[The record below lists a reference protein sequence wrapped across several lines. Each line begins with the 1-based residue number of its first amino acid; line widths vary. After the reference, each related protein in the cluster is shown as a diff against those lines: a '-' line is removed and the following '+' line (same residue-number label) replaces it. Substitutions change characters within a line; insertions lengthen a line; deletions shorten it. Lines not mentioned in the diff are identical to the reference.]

1 MEAKQKKICMIFTT
15 KISNKSAQK
24 ISTWIHPVGKHVGLV
39 HLLEHTVEEAPAQ
52 QEYSIEA
59 LAHPQ

>member
-1 MEAKQKKICMIFTT
+1 MIFTS